1 MSDLTL
7 LVMAAGMGTRYGGLK
22 QLDPV
27 GPNGET
33 IIDYSVHDAIRAG
46 FNKVVF
52 IVRDEF
58 KSDFEN
64 QITNKYNNSIAVE
77 FSIQDI
83 DDLPKGYSSPSA
95 REKPW
100 GTGQAVLSAMDIINE
115 PFIVINGDDFYGS
128 KSFKIIADYYNNGS
142 AGFCMVAFLLKNTLS
157 DHGGVSRGV
166 CEIENGYLSTIVET
180 HEIIKSNNTLSS
192 SSDRLLNGEELVSMN
207 MWGFTPELF
216 IYLKEGFN
224 NFLEQHG
231 EELKSEYLIPSVVN
245 ELINSKQETVHVLH
259 SDASWFGVTY
269 KEDKPFVKS
278 QILKLIE
285 SGAYPSK
292 LFN

>member
-1 MSDLTL
+1 
-7 LVMAAGMGTRYGGLK
+7 
-22 QLDPV
+22 
-27 GPNGET
+27 
-33 IIDYSVHDAIRAG
+33 
-46 FNKVVF
+46 
-52 IVRDEF
+52 
-58 KSDFEN
+58 
-64 QITNKYNNSIAVE
+64 
-77 FSIQDI
+77 
-83 DDLPKGYSSPSA
+83 
-95 REKPW
+95 
-100 GTGQAVLSAMDIINE
+100 
-115 PFIVINGDDFYGS
+115 
-128 KSFKIIADYYNNGS
+128 
-142 AGFCMVAFLLKNTLS
+142 MVAFLLKNTLS

-285 SGAYPSK
+285 SGVYPSK

>member
-1 MSDLTL
+1 MRDLTL
-7 LVMAAGMGTRYGGLK
+7 LVMAAGMGSRYGGLK

-33 IIDYSVHDAIRAG
+33 IIDYSVHDAIQAG

-58 KSDFEN
+58 KSDFEK
-64 QITNKYNNSIAVE
+64 QITHKYNNSIAVE
-77 FSIQDI
+77 FSIQRI
-83 DDLPKGYSSPSA
+83 DDLPKGYSYPSE

-128 KSFKIIADYYNNGS
+128 ESFKLIADYYNNDFV
-142 AGFCMVAFLLKNTLS
+142 GFCMVAYLLKNTLS

-166 CEIENGYLSTIVET
+166 CEIDNGYLSSIVET
-180 HEIIKSNNTLSS
+180 HEIIYSNNTLSS
-192 SSDRLLNGEELVSMN
+192 SSDRLLNGEEPVSMN

-216 IYLKEGFN
+216 IYLNEGFN

-231 EELKSEYLIPSVVN
+231 KELKSEYLIPSVVN
-245 ELINSKQETVHVLH
+245 ELINAKQETVHVLH

-269 KEDKPFVKS
+269 KEDKLFVKS

-285 SGAYPSK
+285 SGAYPNK
-292 LFN
+292 LFI

>member
-1 MSDLTL
+1 
-7 LVMAAGMGTRYGGLK
+7 
-22 QLDPV
+22 
-27 GPNGET
+27 
-33 IIDYSVHDAIRAG
+33 
-46 FNKVVF
+46 
-52 IVRDEF
+52 
-58 KSDFEN
+58 
-64 QITNKYNNSIAVE
+64 
-77 FSIQDI
+77 
-83 DDLPKGYSSPSA
+83 
-95 REKPW
+95 
-100 GTGQAVLSAMDIINE
+100 
-115 PFIVINGDDFYGS
+115 
-128 KSFKIIADYYNNGS
+128 
-142 AGFCMVAFLLKNTLS
+142 MVAFLLKNTLS
-157 DHGGVSRGV
+157 DYGGVSRGV

-245 ELINSKQETVHVLH
+245 ELIYSKQETVHVLH

-285 SGAYPSK
+285 SDAYPSK